1 MFENILVNIYDWQEY
16 SKLGDR
22 RSDGS
27 HITLSQ
33 SDKWLKQVFF
43 RKMDALEENVNMSIK
58 ESFKNEVFIIKSHV
72 CIVTFKSL
80 QKKKK
85 THNFV
90 RRQEWWM
97 GGLWQA

>member
-1 MFENILVNIYDWQEY
+1 MIDRNIANWVIGGPMEATSPSANLT
-16 SKLGDR
+16 S
-22 RSDGS
+22 GS
-27 HITLSQ
+27 NRFS
-33 SDKWLKQVFF
+33 F
-43 RKMDALEENVNMSIK
+43 RKMNALEENMYVSFK

-97 GGLWQA
+97 GGL

>member
-1 MFENILVNIYDWQEY
+1 MFENILVNIHDWQEY

-43 RKMDALEENVNMSIK
+43 RKMNALEENMYL
-58 ESFKNEVFIIKSHV
+58 SFKKSFKSEVFIINRHAY
-72 CIVTFKSL
+72 IVTFESK
-80 QKKKK
+80 
-85 THNFV
+85 
-90 RRQEWWM
+90 
-97 GGLWQA
+97 

>member
-1 MFENILVNIYDWQEY
+1 MIYRNIANWVTGGPMEATSPSVNLT
-16 SKLGDR
+16 S
-22 RSDGS
+22 GS
-27 HITLSQ
+27 NRF
-33 SDKWLKQVFF
+33 FF
-43 RKMDALEENVNMSIK
+43 RKMDALEENVNMSFK

-97 GGLWQA
+97 GGL